1 MELASMKLEP
11 HCYYK
16 MDHKKRGLALIFNHV
31 KFDHHSPRIGT
42 HVDRDR
48 LEKTLQSLD
57 FDVTCYEDLTVEG
70 IKNVFETGWFCK
82 IYIKNLKHIFL

>member
-16 MDHKKRGLALIFNHV
+16 MDHKKRGLALIFNQV

-57 FDVTCYEDLTVEG
+57 FDVTCYEDLTIEG

-82 IYIKNLKHIFL
+82 IYIKNLQHIFL

>member
-1 MELASMKLEP
+1 
-11 HCYYK
+11 
-16 MDHKKRGLALIFNHV
+16 MDHKKRGLALIFNHA

-57 FDVTCYEDLTVEG
+57 FDVTCYEDLTIEQ
-70 IKNVFETGWFCK
+70 IKNVFETGWFCNLQQLFFSSTG
-82 IYIKNLKHIFL
+82 IYSTFFYEFYLK